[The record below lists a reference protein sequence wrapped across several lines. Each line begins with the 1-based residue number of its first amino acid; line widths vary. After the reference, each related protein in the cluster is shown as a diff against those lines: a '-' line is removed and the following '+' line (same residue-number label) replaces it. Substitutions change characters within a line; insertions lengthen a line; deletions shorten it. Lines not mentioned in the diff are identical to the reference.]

1 MGQRPRSEGRFL
13 TLGFSSATAPL
24 LRHRPRLSFTA
35 TFNSCSEPRYRS
47 VVCMELWQQ
56 RLDLLKVAS
65 ALATKLIGWSAAST
79 PLHLGYKRCT
89 EEVPMQIHTLGVD
102 LGKTILHLVGLNL
115 QGEVVVR
122 KKCSRIQLLQFTA
135 NMQVALIGMEACAGA
150 HFL

>member
-1 MGQRPRSEGRFL
+1 
-13 TLGFSSATAPL
+13 
-24 LRHRPRLSFTA
+24 
-35 TFNSCSEPRYRS
+35 
-47 VVCMELWQQ
+47 
-56 RLDLLKVAS
+56 
-65 ALATKLIGWSAAST
+65 
-79 PLHLGYKRCT
+79 
-89 EEVPMQIHTLGVD
+89 MQIHTLGVD